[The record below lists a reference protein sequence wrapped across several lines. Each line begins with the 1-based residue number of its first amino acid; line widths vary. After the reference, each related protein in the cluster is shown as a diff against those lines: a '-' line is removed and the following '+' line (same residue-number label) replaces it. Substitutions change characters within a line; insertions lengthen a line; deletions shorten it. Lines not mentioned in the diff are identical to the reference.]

1 MIIKRWRSS
10 TTTVTFTL
18 TSGQTG
24 ITGGSVT
31 NLINSM
37 AISGTGVPPG
47 TTIEFITGASTLTM
61 SQPATQSGSFS
72 LTFEGGFEEMWP
84 KTVANKLFNN
94 SGTDSLFD
102 SNQQLKSIYLPSYVL
117 GSMKLVG
124 SLSIPGSPSSPLDLK
139 TLITGTVT
147 SGYAVSTNLDT
158 FTGVT
163 HGVSSPGGYRPGNEP
178 QKGANY
184 IGHYWVC
191 SVGMGLM
198 DSVSSS
204 GAADW
209 AAAIFDDGVTTT
221 TSAFNNVLSLEA
233 GDWLV
238 ITGFNST
245 NETFIFSVINNTYS
259 AASTLSDGVA
269 RLSSSNNVGAYNVST
284 NAGGLTNGGTKVITE
299 DNLFDMMGTGAT
311 NIAYGSHT
319 HGNISAAGVINTNTA
334 PADGQHLVITSSADA
349 VQQSSVTFGA
359 STTIFL
365 TNAGTWATPAGTY
378 AHPTQTAI
386 NANATDNG
394 INVIDSVTVNTLG
407 HVTAVGT
414 RDLSAATISAAGV
427 MSAAD
432 KTKLDGIATSANA
445 YVHPNH
451 TGDVTSTGDGA
462 TVIAN
467 NVVTNAKL
475 AQITTATIKGRATAG
490 SGNVEDLSASQVRTI
505 INVADGA
512 NNYTHPTY
520 TYSTPTDS
528 TETTLTNI
536 QLISTLTQTNGHV
549 TGGTARKLV
558 AGSNVT
564 ITPASN
570 GNITIA
576 STNTTYTAQTGG
588 GLSLTGTAFGMVH
601 PFYAQNDAPT
611 TPLVGT
617 IWFDL

>member
-18 TSGQTG
+18 TSGQVG
-24 ITGGSVT
+24 ITAGSTT
-31 NLINSM
+31 NLINSQ

-47 TTIEFITGASTLTM
+47 TTIAAITGASTLNM

-94 SGTDSLFD
+94 SGNDSLFD
-102 SNQQLKSIYLPSYVL
+102 SNQQLKSIYLPSYVI

-124 SLSIPGSPSSPLDLK
+124 TLTTPGSPTSPLDLK
-139 TLITGTVT
+139 SLITGTVT
-147 SGYAVSTNLDT
+147 SGYSVSTTLDT

-163 HGVSSPGGYRPGNEP
+163 HGASSPGGYKPGNEP

-191 SVGMGLM
+191 SQNISFM
-198 DSVSSS
+198 DSASTS

-209 AAAIFDDGVTTT
+209 SAAIFDDGVATVTT
-221 TSAFNNVLSLEA
+221 AFNETISLEA

-245 NETFIFSVINNTYS
+245 NETFIFSVISNTY
-259 AASTLSDGVA
+259 G
-269 RLSSSNNVGAYNVST
+269 LSSANNVGAYNVST
-284 NAGGLTNGGTKVITE
+284 NTGGLTNGGTKVITE
-299 DNLFDMMGTGAT
+299 DNLFDMMGTGAN

-319 HGNISAAGVINTNTA
+319 HGNITAAGVVNTNTA
-334 PADGQHLVITSSADA
+334 AASGQHLVITSSSD
-349 VQQSSVTFGA
+349 VIQQSAIELG
-359 STTIFL
+359 STTTTFL
-365 TNAGTWATPAGTY
+365 SNAGTWLTPAGTY

-386 NANATDNG
+386 NANATDDG

-414 RDLSAATISAAGV
+414 RNLSAATTSAPGH

-432 KTKLDGIATSANA
+432 KTKLDGIAASANA

-451 TGDVTSTGDGA
+451 SGDVTSVADGA
-462 TVIAN
+462 TTIAA

-475 AQITTATIKGRATAG
+475 AQIATATIKGRATAG
-490 SGNVEDLSASQVRTI
+490 TGNVEDLSASQVRTI
-505 INVADGA
+505 LNVADGA

-528 TETTLTNI
+528 TETTLANI

-558 AGSNVT
+558 AGTNVT

-576 STNTTYTAQTGG
+576 SQNTTYTAQTSG
-588 GLSLTGTAFGMVH
+588 GLALTSGAFGMVH
-601 PFYAQNDAPT
+601 PFYAQNDAPSS
-611 TPLVGT
+611 PLVGT